1 MNSIPSVEID
11 SSDHVA
17 KTTKTTC
24 PYCGVGCGVSVNVQ
38 QKPQGPVV
46 QVEGDA
52 EHPSNFGRLCIKGSR
67 LADTLGL
74 ETRLLQPMFGRKPLR
89 TVTTWDAAI
98 NKIADK
104 FQSCI
109 DKYGRDSIAFYVSG
123 QLLTE
128 DYYVV
133 NKFVKAIWALQIS
146 IPTHAF
152 ACHLQWQVTNVV
164 SVKILCLQVMK
175 ILNMQIWWFWLVP
188 IPHGAILCC
197 ISGLCRLKATIRICL
212 LW

>member
-1 MNSIPSVEID
+1 
-11 SSDHVA
+11 
-17 KTTKTTC
+17 
-24 PYCGVGCGVSVNVQ
+24 
-38 QKPQGPVV
+38 
-46 QVEGDA
+46 
-52 EHPSNFGRLCIKGSR
+52 
-67 LADTLGL
+67 
-74 ETRLLQPMFGRKPLR
+74 MFGRKPLR

-197 ISGLCRLKATIRICL
+197 ISGLCRLKATIQICL
-212 LW
+212 LWWLTHVLPVLVSKRIYIYRFYRAKMSHCLMVYSNIYIKMVMPIRFCGCLYWRFARGFGK